1 MMDALEHIKKTTTM
15 VIKHLRNNC
24 IVFEDLPVS
33 IGDLT
38 VENGVLFDD
47 GKSSNKLL
55 LFQL

>member
-1 MMDALEHIKKTTTM
+1 M
-15 VIKHLRNNC
+15 VIKHLRKNC